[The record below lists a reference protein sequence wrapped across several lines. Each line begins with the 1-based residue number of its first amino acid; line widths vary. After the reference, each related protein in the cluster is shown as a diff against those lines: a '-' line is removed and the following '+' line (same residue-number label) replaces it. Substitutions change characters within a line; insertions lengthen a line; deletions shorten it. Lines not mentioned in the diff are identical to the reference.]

1 MQKTEAAEHIQ
12 LVTHTPIDLAVDR
25 VTVKGEPARSKIVV
39 SETGQVRVREEAVN
53 LLRNEPA
60 RRVQQA
66 SRNDVLAARI
76 RNRVAARVA
85 GAAIGRRF
93 EVSASAVPETSV

>member
-53 LLRNEPA
+53 LLRDEPA

-66 SRNDVLAARI
+66 SRNDILAARI
-76 RNRVAARVA
+76 RSRVAARVA
-85 GAAIGRRF
+85 GRRHRQAF
-93 EVSASAVPETSV
+93 RSVCQGSPRSV